1 MKNSLMEN
9 FIFLCS
15 GTTLV
20 APENLTVKR
29 FSSTKYLLQIWYLLN
44 RLAIIYCKKAQKEK
58 NLFSTN
64 YCLQSMILTEQF
76 SLNKKWSSPLR
87 ISSVNVTKPDQITN
101 TKEILNGELHFL
113 CSFASPTTKEFSE
126 KACFFTGYPADHDN
140 NKKEIMDRDDDDEY
154 ELKEIISD
162 KLKGNVNFLFYLLL
176 FFLCQK
182 MFPFQ

>member
-1 MKNSLMEN
+1 MEN

-87 ISSVNVTKPDQITN
+87 ISSVNVTKPAHITN
-101 TKEILNGELHFL
+101 TKEILNALMKNFIFCAVLPHRPLKNSQKKLAFL
-113 CSFASPTTKEFSE
+113 QVILLIMTTIR
-126 KACFFTGYPADHDN
+126 
-140 NKKEIMDRDDDDEY
+140 KKSWTVMTMTNMNW
-154 ELKEIISD
+154 K
-162 KLKGNVNFLFYLLL
+162 K
-176 FFLCQK
+176 
-182 MFPFQ
+182 